1 MAPGTWGEQVK
12 YFFTLRGKGR
22 TQLWSKQNKTKF
34 QQCKTQCQMAV
45 TYDPLVS
52 KGPGLLHLSG
62 SAANN
67 TGACLIGSGQLH
79 STSAAVFSGHPW
91 YLYYQY
97 AAVSPAIEAAY
108 SLMASPDLSS
118 GILTLPHGVKPQFLS
133 RSSKPEI
140 CSVAEVGP
148 SQIASFCFS
157 QCQASAAPHEWPLN
171 IFKVSTTWETQTYH
185 QIWLLS

>member
-1 MAPGTWGEQVK
+1 
-12 YFFTLRGKGR
+12 
-22 TQLWSKQNKTKF
+22 
-34 QQCKTQCQMAV
+34 MAV

-108 SLMASPDLSS
+108 LLMASPDLSS